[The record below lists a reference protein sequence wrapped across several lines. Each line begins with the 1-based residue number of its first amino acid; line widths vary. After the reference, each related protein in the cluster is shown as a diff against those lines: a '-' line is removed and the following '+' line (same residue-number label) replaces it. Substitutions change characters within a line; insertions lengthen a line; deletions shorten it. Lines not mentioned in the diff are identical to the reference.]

1 MSTAPFASLREHLAP
16 HGAILIS
23 YLPRRTSPPRGMPI
37 AAWLSRLT
45 RSDWWPE
52 TGDDIVGL
60 TDQSQGGTLYVAT
73 TGKPYPV
80 EIAKSGAGGGT
91 LSFDRWNQAVS
102 IAPPANAIDLA
113 QLRAG
118 H

>member
-1 MSTAPFASLREHLAP
+1 MSSLTNLHRLIDAALASHGTLKKTATTTVK
-16 HGAILIS
+16 GKKV
-23 YLPRRTSPPRGMPI
+23 
-37 AAWLSRLT
+37 
-45 RSDWWPE
+45 
-52 TGDDIVGL
+52 VGL